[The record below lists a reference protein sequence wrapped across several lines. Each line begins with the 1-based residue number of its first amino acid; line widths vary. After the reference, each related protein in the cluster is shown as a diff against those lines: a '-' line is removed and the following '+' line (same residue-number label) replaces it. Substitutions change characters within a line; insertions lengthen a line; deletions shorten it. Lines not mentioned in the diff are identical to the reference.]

1 MDIEQGLFML
11 VVWLE
16 KWYSQVLI
24 FINTINMMPLKSWV
38 NGNKL
43 ITYFKNGNLVIKE
56 SLQLF

>member
-24 FINTINMMPLKSWV
+24 FINTINIMPLKFWV

>member
-11 VVWLE
+11 VVWLK

-24 FINTINMMPLKSWV
+24 FINTINIMPLKFWV

-43 ITYFKNGNLVIKE
+43 ITYFKNENLVIKE